1 MKQLAWAAI
10 GAPALIGIAL
20 LVLRRLSRGYRQAAA
35 VAGALVALGVIVLLW
50 ILAGTHGPLL
60 DVGATLALDGV
71 GLLLATVFSAIW
83 LVVVVY
89 SIDYM
94 RASPDQDDFYGF
106 LLIMLGAVVGLCLS
120 RSLLA
125 VYAFWEVIGICT
137 WRLTAFYR
145 RDVEVSIANRTLLIT
160 FAGSVLM
167 LVGFGLLYTETGI
180 LSMSDLA
187 GVALNP
193 AAALLILA
201 GIVTK
206 SASLP
211 LYVWLP
217 DAHTAAPSPVSAV
230 LSGVVAKVGLIAYVK
245 VLIQSHVLLPG
256 WWPALVGGLGVA
268 GALVAGGCALRE
280 RDMKRVLA
288 FSTVSQLGYIF
299 IGFALATGFGLIAG
313 LIYLVGHAVA
323 KTGLFLSYGMV
334 EHVTHKRDL
343 RDLGGLART
352 MPVTA
357 VAVALLMLSIIG
369 VPPFLG
375 FFGKFYVIS
384 AAVQWN
390 MAIAIGAILAAVLT
404 LLYMLRL
411 YRVFVG
417 APIQETC
424 GRESPLMAACVL
436 FLAVAS
442 TGLGLLFPVMAGI
455 LKRGLG
461 L

>member
-1 MKQLAWAAI
+1 MKQLVWAAI
-10 GAPALIGIAL
+10 GAPALIGIVL
-20 LVLRRLSRGYRQAAA
+20 LMFRRLGRGYRQAAA
-35 VAGALVALGVIVLLW
+35 VFGALATLGVIILLW
-50 ILAGTHGPLL
+50 VLAGANGPLL
-60 DVGATLALDGV
+60 DVGTMLALDGV
-71 GLLLATVFSAIW
+71 GLLLATVFSVIW

-94 RASPDQDDFYGF
+94 KASPDQDDFYGF
-106 LLIMLGAVVGLCLS
+106 LLLMLGAIIGLCLS

-125 VYAFWEVIGICT
+125 VYAFWEIIGVCT

-145 RDVEVSIANRTLLIT
+145 RDAEVGIANRTLLIT

-167 LVGFGLLYTETGI
+167 LVGFGLVYLESGTLAMPELVGFS
-180 LSMSDLA
+180 LS
-187 GVALNP
+187 P
-193 AAALLILA
+193 IAALLILA
-201 GIVTK
+201 GMVTK

-245 VLIQSHVLLPG
+245 LLIQSHVLLPV
-256 WWPALVGGLGVA
+256 WWPLLVGGLGVA

-299 IGFALATGFGLIAG
+299 IGFALATGFGLVAG
-313 LIYLVGHAVA
+313 LVYLVGHAIA
-323 KTGLFLSYGMV
+323 KAGLFLSYGMV
-334 EHVTHKRDL
+334 EHSTHKRNLSDL
-343 RDLGGLART
+343 SGMART

-369 VPPFLG
+369 IPPFLG

-384 AAVQWN
+384 AAMQWN
-390 MAIAIGAILAAVLT
+390 ALIAIGALVAAVLT

-411 YRVFVG
+411 YRVFFG
-417 APIQETC
+417 APMPETPS
-424 GRESPLMAACVL
+424 RERPLMAACVL
-436 FLAVAS
+436 FLAAAS
-442 TGLGLLFPVMAGI
+442 TGLGLLFPLMAGI
-455 LKRGLG
+455 FKQGLG